1 METEKFLELIRSE
14 LDRIGAPAYTA
25 SENQAI
31 EPEEK
36 YYFINFFLNE
46 KKHDVLSFTIKLEK
60 DQGQNLVN
68 NSINYDVFF
77 NGELSEE
84 AKDMI
89 HSIVNHFI
97 LSAIHDGIKN
107 NPNIPESVE

>member
-14 LDRIGAPAYTA
+14 IDKLGVPDYTA

-46 KKHDVLSFTIKLEK
+46 KKHDVSSFTIKIEK
-60 DQGQNLVN
+60 DQGQNLAN

-77 NGELSEE
+77 NGELNEE
-84 AKDMI
+84 AQNMI

-107 NPNIPESVE
+107 SPNIPESVE